1 MTYHTNCE
9 ILPVG
14 FISYW
19 HDRVTGSLFE
29 FEVLDGGING
39 PHFSVRRMPC
49 SSFPLPNAS
58 IVLFPNNA
66 KASDSSTDKT
76 DSAVSCITTAPDGE
90 DDIIA
95 LLEEPC
101 QLDEDLTACLL
112 GNLGNEQEASGS
124 QLDLFSSHTQ
134 KEASRTDR
142 IGEFVVQGESLTLV
156 WSKVVSTIL
165 DACRE
170 LYQQSG
176 SMQFCCNH
184 VSDVVKNSENLG
196 HLARVCCACG
206 PLDIPKTIQNEKDLE
221 SSCLAIREWLDRDR
235 AGLDFE
241 FVQEIIE
248 NLLPACGNCTRYHFL
263 GNRSNLLEAFTVAS
277 ENLVVLPKNGVKG
290 VVEALYWS
298 RKLHRNDKPPEGK
311 PFSKRLPA
319 KLAGD
324 VFQVLVLFLLDWS
337 NTFWDSFKYSFVVCW
352 RLLIELIKEFAN
364 PKEIL

>member
-1 MTYHTNCE
+1 MTYHTSRE
-9 ILPVG
+9 IFPVG
-14 FISYW
+14 FISCW

-39 PHFSVRRMPC
+39 PNFSVRRMPC

-58 IVLFPNNA
+58 TVLFPNDT

-76 DSAVSCITTAPDGE
+76 DSALSCITTALNGE
-90 DDIIA
+90 DDISA

-101 QLDEDLTACLL
+101 QLDEDLTACLQ

-124 QLDLFSSHTQ
+124 QIDLFSSRTQ
-134 KEASRTDR
+134 KEASHTDQ
-142 IGEFVVQGESLTLV
+142 IGEYVVQGESLTLV
-156 WSKVVSTIL
+156 WGKVVSTML
-165 DACRE
+165 DACCE
-170 LYQQSG
+170 LYRQSG
-176 SMQFCCNH
+176 SIQFCCNH
-184 VSDVVKNSENLG
+184 VSDGVKNPDNLG

-221 SSCLAIREWLDRDR
+221 LSCLAIREWLDRDR

-263 GNRSNLLEAFTVAS
+263 GNRSNFLEAFTVAS
-277 ENLVVLPKNGVKG
+277 ENLVALPKNGVKRM
-290 VVEALYWS
+290 VEALYRS
-298 RKLHRNDKPPEGK
+298 RKLHRNDKPPGGK

-324 VFQVLVLFLLDWS
+324 VFQV
-337 NTFWDSFKYSFVVCW
+337 VV
-352 RLLIELIKEFAN
+352 
-364 PKEIL
+364 